1 MCVCVCVCV
10 VCCLSMNDL
19 NDFLDFLI
27 FTDRH
32 TCALD
37 MPPPVILGYED
48 SYNIARTVHEYVCM
62 HTTL

>member
-1 MCVCVCVCV
+1 
-10 VCCLSMNDL
+10 MNDL